1 MGIEDEKKVKMSNEW
16 CLDVIN
22 RKWGIECIWMK
33 NGNGK
38 WIGYELDWS
47 KEEKVIIRLNSYINY
62 I

>member
-1 MGIEDEKKVKMSNEW
+1 MGIEDEKKVKTSNEW

-38 WIGYELDWS
+38 WIEYELDWS
-47 KEEKVIIRLNSYINY
+47 KEEKVIIRL
-62 I
+62 

>member
-38 WIGYELDWS
+38 WIEYGLDW
-47 KEEKVIIRLNSYINY
+47 
-62 I
+62 